1 MTTGEIIGMIALLVA
16 VPVILIVVLAAQQ
29 HDKDRRQREG
39 RPSKKYH
46 SIVDQ
51 DVTTVYTIHHK

>member
-1 MTTGEIIGMIALLVA
+1 MTTGEIIGLIAFLVA

-29 HDKDRRQREG
+29 HDKDTRAREG
-39 RPSKKYH
+39 KPAKKYH

-51 DVTTVYTIHHK
+51 DVTTVYTIHHD